1 MKNLKI
7 FIHPNPI
14 LRKPSLKIKVFK
26 EEDLN
31 NLTKQMLNTMKKNQG
46 IGLAAPQVGKNIQL
60 FVADWGEGP
69 LVLINPKIT
78 SSSKQLV
85 AGEEGCLS
93 VPETWG
99 IVNRSNTISLKAFNS
114 SGKEI
119 SMTLKDLPARVVQH
133 ELDHLQGIL
142 FIDKIIKNSK
152 NILL

>member
-1 MKNLKI
+1 MKKLTI
-7 FIHPNPI
+7 LTHPNPI

-31 NLTKQMLNTMKKNQG
+31 NLANQMLNTMKKNQG
-46 IGLAAPQVGKNIQL
+46 IGLAAPQIGKNIQL

-69 LVLINPKIT
+69 LVLINSKIT
-78 SSSKQLV
+78 SASKQLV

-93 VPETWG
+93 VPGTWG
-99 IVNRSNTISLKAFNS
+99 MVNRSNAISLKAFNP
-114 SGKEI
+114 SGKEV

-142 FIDKIIKNSK
+142 FIDKILENSK
-152 NILL
+152 NIL